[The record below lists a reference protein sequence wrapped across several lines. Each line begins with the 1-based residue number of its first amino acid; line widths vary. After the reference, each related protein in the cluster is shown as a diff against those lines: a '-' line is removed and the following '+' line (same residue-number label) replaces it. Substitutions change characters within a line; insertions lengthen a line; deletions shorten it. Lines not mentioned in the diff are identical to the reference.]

1 MSSTASPE
9 STPEQDRPD
18 RDTARPRT
26 AVRFT
31 PWTVGLLISVAVLVL
46 GSVLPLWPGG
56 QNLWTLGGLFLL
68 GVGVVAPLIAA
79 GLQVARAA
87 GTGHRAEGPRVGS
100 LSTEQFTHVASWLAF
115 AHFFLLSVSSLNP
128 IALVGLVGAIGML
141 VCSPLRFLFDGG
153 SRRDRPSGTEDATPV
168 HSSAAPETP
177 EDIQASWH
185 SAQSGWEPAGQSGW
199 HTASGRQQVQQEQDL
214 QDMQDAAAPD
224 QQVEPF
230 EETVQRTDL
239 TAADTT
245 AGQDP
250 RRSAQ
255 PVDPDEELGL
265 TRLTART
272 PQDAE
277 AASAATFG
285 TQAGGSAVVGNQE
298 PGWVTEGAVRPQ
310 EREDAVRTPGERAEQ
325 ADTPRGAEPAQ
336 YEAFWFAVGSPRS
349 AVGPDGSPVFALEP
363 GGWILALEDRGHEF
377 LVQNTDGRTG
387 VLRDLQDIERA

>member
-9 STPEQDRPD
+9 SAPEQDRPGPG
-18 RDTARPRT
+18 TAPSRS
-26 AVRFT
+26 AVQFT
-31 PWTVGLLISVAVLVL
+31 PWTIGLLISVAVLVI

-56 QNLWTLGGLFLL
+56 QNIWTLGGLFLL
-68 GVGVVAPLIAA
+68 GVGVIAPLIAA

-87 GTGHRAEGPRVGS
+87 GTGHQAEGPRVGS

-141 VCSPLRFLFDGG
+141 VCSPLRFLFEGG
-153 SRRDRPSGTEDATPV
+153 SRRDRASRTQDGTAAPALGA
-168 HSSAAPETP
+168 SAPPAPETP

-199 HTASGRQQVQQEQDL
+199 YTASGRQQVQDLAQPVQEV
-214 QDMQDAAAPD
+214 DAS
-224 QQVEPF
+224 

-239 TAADTT
+239 AAPADAEVEQRQPETAQA
-245 AGQDP
+245 A
-250 RRSAQ
+250 
-255 PVDPDEELGL
+255 DPDEELGL
-265 TRLTART
+265 TRLTGRT
-272 PQDAE
+272 PEEAE

-298 PGWVTEGAVRPQ
+298 QGWGTEGELRTETAQ
-310 EREDAVRTPGERAEQ
+310 EDVSTSAERAEQ
-325 ADTPRGAEPAQ
+325 AETPRGAEPAQ

-349 AVGPDGSPVFALEP
+349 AVGPDGTAVFALEP